1 MATSKLKEQQIILA
15 WRNKEA
21 LQGMLILVRTPH
33 SINPKTLFL
42 RFHFLTNFLND
53 LWSIHKSQYYYFL
66 NIYLYGYSFTQI

>member
-53 LWSIHKSQYYYFL
+53 L
-66 NIYLYGYSFTQI
+66 